1 MLFAVFNAE
10 TVAQLFAKGIFAGA
24 AYGLLGVGFALIL
37 GVSGRFHF
45 AYGFTYT
52 LTAYL
57 IFTLKQRGLQLP
69 FWLAVAIGI
78 LVVSI
83 LGVLIEKVVYQPLA
97 KHAGANALLAI
108 FVAALG
114 LGIAGE
120 NLIRLFWGSSNQNLF
135 GPEQVKWSIWKVNFL
150 NFDVWQAGS
159 GLVLVLLLTALLRFT
174 PLGRAIKATRVNPEL
189 ATIIGINANTIYL
202 ICFFIGT
209 LLAGVAALWYA
220 LQFTT
225 DPTIGARPVIFAFVV
240 AFLAGTASAPLRV
253 FLTGIIIGLIE
264 NLASIWLSV
273 RWTQLAVF
281 VLLVGYLTSKSMGA
295 GGALTKLRVRKPAAV
310 PAPSPTTTAKA

>member
-1 MLFAVFNAE
+1 MFFAVFNAE
-10 TVAQLFAKGIFAGA
+10 TVAQLTAKGIFAGA

-52 LTAYL
+52 LAAYMV
-57 IFTLKQRGLQLP
+57 FTLKSRGPQLP
-69 FWLAVAIGI
+69 FWIAVVVGI
-78 LVVSI
+78 LLVAV
-83 LGVLIEKVVYQPLA
+83 LGMGIERVVYQPLA
-97 KHAGANALLAI
+97 RHAGANALLAI

-114 LGIAGE
+114 IGIAGE
-120 NLIRLFWGSSNQNLF
+120 NVIRLLWGSSNQNLF
-135 GPEQVKWSIWKVNFL
+135 GPDQKVWSIWKVNFL
-150 NFDVWQAGS
+150 NFDVWQAAS
-159 GLVLVLLLTALLRFT
+159 AFALVLGLTALLRFT
-174 PLGRAIKATRVNPEL
+174 GLGRAIKATRVNPEL
-189 ATIIGINANTIYL
+189 ATIIGINANQIYL

-209 LLAGVAALWYA
+209 IFAGVAAFWYG

-225 DPTIGARPVIFAFVV
+225 DPSMGARPVIFAFVV

-253 FLTGIIIGLIE
+253 FFTGVVVALIE

-295 GGALTKLRVRKPAAV
+295 GMRTKIIGRLRPA
-310 PAPSPTTTAKA
+310 TAATAGT